1 VTAFLTKRSLAEAA
15 AHLSGRDRD
24 LAGILSAHGV
34 PPLWARRPGFP
45 TLLRIVLEQQ
55 VSLASARAAY
65 RRLAAGVVP
74 LTPDRCLRLGA
85 SHLRGLGITR
95 QKAAYCVNIAEAVHR
110 GEFDLRDL
118 ARMDDETARAALVRI
133 KGIGPWTADIYLL
146 MAMRRPDVWPA
157 GDVALVK
164 AVRAV
169 KRLRS
174 LPSPARMCRISEPWR
189 PFRAVAARM
198 LWQHYLLNGA
208 RSGNTAR
215 ELAAGAHGVAGH
227 APGFWPRARGSTAR

>member
-1 VTAFLTKRSLAEAA
+1 MTVSLTKRCLAEAA
-15 AHLSGRDRD
+15 AYLSGRDRD
-24 LAGILSAHGV
+24 LARILRAHGV

-45 TLLRIVLEQQ
+45 TLLRIILEQQ

-74 LTPDRCLRLGA
+74 FTPDRCLRLGV

-95 QKAAYCVNIAEAVHR
+95 QKAAYCVNVAGAIHR
-110 GEFDLRDL
+110 GEIDLPAI
-118 ARMDDETARAALVRI
+118 ARMDDDVARAALVRI
-133 KGIGPWTADIYLL
+133 QGIGPWTADIYLL

-157 GDVALVK
+157 GDAALIK

-169 KRLRS
+169 KRLRK
-174 LPSPARMCRISEPWR
+174 LPSPARMREISEPWR

-198 LWQHYLLNGA
+198 LWQHYLLNGPQ
-208 RSGNTAR
+208 SGKTAR
-215 ELAAGAHGVAGH
+215 DLTAGAHGVAGY
-227 APGFWPRARGSTAR
+227 APDSARGEPGGDG